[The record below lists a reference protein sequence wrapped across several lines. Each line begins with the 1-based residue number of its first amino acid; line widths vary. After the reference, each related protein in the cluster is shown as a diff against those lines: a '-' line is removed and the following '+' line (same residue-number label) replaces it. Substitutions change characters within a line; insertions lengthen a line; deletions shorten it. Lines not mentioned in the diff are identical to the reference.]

1 MSDAQKLSSENSTP
15 ARRRGWLTYAVV
27 LAALLMP
34 LGVFAAKNLLGHQ
47 SPPYASRQSAPAK
60 VVEIATPPA
69 APIAV
74 APAARPRVELV
85 FALDT
90 TGSMSGL
97 IEGAKRKIWSL
108 ASFIAQGKPTPDLR
122 VGLVG
127 YRDIG
132 DKYVTRRFDLDEDL
146 DRVFARL
153 SAFRAEDGGDTPE
166 HVARALSE
174 AVHKMSWT
182 RDPAVVKLIYL
193 VGDSPPHT
201 DYKDGYNALTAAR
214 DANQAGIQVHA
225 VRCGA
230 DRQTEKMWK
239 QIAQLGH
246 GDYTSVEQNGGMR
259 EEKTPYDEELARL
272 HDRLSDT
279 AMIYGAHREEAR
291 LAQANA
297 ASAPIAIKAAR
308 VAFTGT
314 KGKSLAGKGD
324 LVDDVLGGTKIDS
337 IAAADLPAEI
347 QALPPAAQATAIEKK
362 IRSRKELSKQVEDLA
377 QKRSAYLEEQE
388 RLAGAAGERDGFDLS
403 AKRSLKKAVKENA
416 MSGFKL

>member
-1 MSDAQKLSSENSTP
+1 
-15 ARRRGWLTYAVV
+15 
-27 LAALLMP
+27 
-34 LGVFAAKNLLGHQ
+34 
-47 SPPYASRQSAPAK
+47 
-60 VVEIATPPA
+60 
-69 APIAV
+69 
-74 APAARPRVELV
+74 
-85 FALDT
+85 
-90 TGSMSGL
+90 
-97 IEGAKRKIWSL
+97 
-108 ASFIAQGKPTPDLR
+108 
-122 VGLVG
+122 LVG

-182 RDPAVVKLIYL
+182 LDPAVVKLIYL
-193 VGDSPPHT
+193 VGDAPPHT
-201 DYKDGYNALTAAR
+201 NYKDGFNAFAAAR
-214 DANQAGIQVHA
+214 DANQAGIQVHT

-230 DRQTEKMWK
+230 DRQTEKVWK

-246 GDYTSVEQNGGMR
+246 GEYTSVEQDGGMR

-291 LAQANA
+291 VAQASA

-347 QALPPAAQATAIEKK
+347 QALPPAAQATAIEGK

-377 QKRSAYLEEQE
+377 QKRAAYLEEQE
-388 RLAGAAGERDGFDLS
+388 RQATVAGESDGFDLA

-416 MSGFKL
+416 RSGFKL